1 MSAGSICVYYLSKV
15 NTALIEV
22 FCRMKDVFIP
32 LKLIK
37 EAEGVCELLVALKWT
52 DSHRSK
58 FMTPEVLNIIPAVVS
73 EVSCS
78 ASWQCSDVSSGL
90 FVGKRKNET
99 FSLNT

>member
-1 MSAGSICVYYLSKV
+1 MSAGSICVYYLSQA

-32 LKLIK
+32 LKFIK
-37 EAEGVCELLVALKWT
+37 AAERVCELLIALKCT

-58 FMTPEVLNIIPAVVS
+58 SMTLEVLNIIPAVVS
-73 EVSCS
+73 EVSYS
-78 ASWQCSDVSSGL
+78 ASLKCSDVSSGL

-99 FSLNT
+99 FSLKT